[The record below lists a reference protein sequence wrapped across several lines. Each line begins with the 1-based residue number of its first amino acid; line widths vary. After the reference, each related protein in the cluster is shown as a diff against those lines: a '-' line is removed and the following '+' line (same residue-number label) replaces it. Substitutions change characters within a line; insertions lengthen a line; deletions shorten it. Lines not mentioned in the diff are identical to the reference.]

1 VNHTEDDM
9 PRNEMFAQWLTEERQ
24 RRLDLFYAKRP
35 TAFADKGQLDT
46 RVHEWL
52 ESLVK
57 GAARTLLLGG
67 PTGTGK
73 TWSTWKAI
81 ETLIFNGWRGGWAT
95 VTGYDLSRLV
105 APPVDD
111 DELTALAEI
120 DLLVVDDLGS
130 ATVTDWSGG
139 HLGGL
144 VDRRWKHQR
153 PSIVTTNVQKL
164 GELVGPRAASRLADG
179 MTAIVLDGSDRRR
192 TR

>member
-1 VNHTEDDM
+1 MNPSGEDE
-9 PRNEMFAQWLTEERQ
+9 PRNEMYAQWLAEERQ

-35 TAFADKGQLDT
+35 AAFADKGQLDS
-46 RVHEWL
+46 RIHAWL
-52 ESLVK
+52 EALV
-57 GAARTLLLGG
+57 AADARALLLAG

-111 DELTALAEI
+111 DRLTELAEV
-120 DLLVVDDLGS
+120 DLLAIDDLGS
-130 ATVTDWSGG
+130 APLTDWSGS

-144 VDRRWKHQR
+144 VDRRWSHQR
-153 PSIVTTNVQKL
+153 ATVITTNIQNIGDL
-164 GELVGPRAASRLADG
+164 IGPRAASRLADG
-179 MTAIVLDGSDRRR
+179 MTAIVLDGADRRR